1 MNQISYYKK
10 RYWSDPI
17 FKARERKR
25 GKIYGTSAQGRK
37 MKRKNYDKQ
46 INTEKGYLK
55 DKWNSMKTKSRGG
68 GKKDRKKVSLT
79 ITREEFYELWEQHKK
94 RYGGWF
100 CAYTGQPMTR
110 LRSMNRL
117 KNFKS
122 HISNTGKQS
131 GRQVRTNLSV
141 DRIDSGKGY
150 TKDNIV
156 FCTWDFNDRKGNIS
170 LEDIRC
176 ILNLKESI
184 KNY

>member
-1 MNQISYYKK
+1 M
-10 RYWSDPI
+10 R
-17 FKARERKR
+17 
-25 GKIYGTSAQGRK
+25 
-37 MKRKNYDKQ
+37 
-46 INTEKGYLK
+46 
-55 DKWNSMKTKSRGG
+55 TKSRGS
-68 GKKDRKKVSLT
+68 RKKLSVM
-79 ITREEFYELWEQHKK
+79 ITREKFFELWEQHKK

-110 LRSMNRL
+110 LRSLNKL

-141 DRIDSGKGY
+141 DRIDSEKGY

-176 ILNLKESI
+176 ILNLLES
-184 KNY
+184 KKHEVE